1 MMAST
6 LLTPR
11 NILVTFLCFLF
22 FVFFNFRNDI
32 RIHSA
37 LRQQFSGRISYN
49 QHAYFANATSRELQ
63 ALYDEAVEGKG
74 SFDINDFKKM
84 GEWVSKFSVL
94 AGSIIAGKSL
104 NREPLVSLLRLY
116 FPWWQPLPMTYVPWQ
131 QSLNSEIG
139 QTGIIICAGSSNL
152 IFAIHLVRSLRE
164 VLKSKLPIQIA
175 YAGDSDLSFT
185 HRVNV
190 TDLGPNIEALNLLD
204 YFDDEIAGL
213 HDGGWAM
220 KPFAMLASRFQKTI
234 VLDADAIF
242 LRAPDQLFD
251 TEPSLVKTGT
261 LFWHDRAFN
270 PKSDE
275 PLAWVKTLM
284 ADRQPSA
291 MLNQSLLWR
300 EGVFHEMD
308 SAAVCLDKSR
318 PNVFMSLLFATW
330 MNLKRIR
337 EEVTYRHVH
346 GNPSHP
352 TPREKRSLPS
362 NHHHPLTPTRRQRNL
377 LARVRALLLPLQ
389 LQSHLRW
396 HPRRPNPPP
405 Y

>member
-1 MMAST
+1 MAST
-6 LLTPR
+6 LLTTR
-11 NILVTFLCFLF
+11 NILVAFSSFLF
-22 FVFFNFRNDI
+22 FVFFNFRNEI

-37 LRQQFSGRISYN
+37 LRQQFNSRISYN

-63 ALYDEAVEGKG
+63 ALYDEEVQGKG
-74 SFDINDFKKM
+74 SFDINDFRKM

-104 NREPLVSLLRLY
+104 DREPLLSLLRLY

-131 QSLNSEIG
+131 QSFNSQIG
-139 QTGIIICAGSSNL
+139 QTGIIICTGSSKL

-185 HRVNV
+185 HRVNIA
-190 TDLGPNIEALNLLD
+190 DLGPNIEALNLLD

-213 HDGGWAM
+213 QNGGWAM

-251 TEPSLVKTGT
+251 TEPSLAKTGT
-261 LFWHDRAFN
+261 LFWHDRAFW
-270 PKSDE
+270 PKADE

-284 ADRQPSA
+284 EDRQPSA

-300 EGVFHEMD
+300 EGIFHEMD
-308 SAAVCLDKSR
+308 SAAVCLDKGR

-330 MNLKRIR
+330 MNLKRVR
-337 EEVTYRHVH
+337 DEVTYRHVH
-346 GNPSHP
+346 GNPFP
-352 TPREKRSLPS
+352 LLTKKVPFPS
-362 NHHHPLTPTRRQRNL
+362 NHHHPIT
-377 LARVRALLLPLQ
+377 A
-389 LQSHLRW
+389 
-396 HPRRPNPPP
+396 PR
-405 Y
+405 